1 MSIERVHVGSLEG
14 LAEGSLFPLDGEESH
29 HLARVRRAQAGDAV
43 RAHDGRG
50 RIAHAVIDRVEKG
63 KDGWI
68 VWLRVAQVEV
78 CPPSTPRVEVWAPAP
93 KGDRLSAMI
102 EGLAQVGAAA
112 WIPLICQRAVVEPRE
127 TKMDRLRRIA
137 EEATKQCGRAWTLE
151 IGEPASLARAFED
164 GVPVV
169 LADAHGQGL
178 ATIDGPIVRLL
189 IGPEGGL
196 TPEELAEVRSRGG
209 RASCFGPHIM
219 RIETAAVVAAAS
231 LLQGASPQ
239 R

>member
-14 LAEGSLFPLDGEESH
+14 LAEGSPLPLDGEESH
-29 HLARVRRAQAGDAV
+29 HLARVRRAQAGDPV

-63 KDGWI
+63 KDGWS
-68 VWLRVAQVEV
+68 VWLRVSQVEV
-78 CPPSTPRVEVWAPAP
+78 CPPTTPRVEVWAPAP

-164 GVPVV
+164 SVPVV
-169 LADAHGQGL
+169 LADAEGQSPSP
-178 ATIDGPIVRLL
+178 IDGPIVRVL
-189 IGPEGGL
+189 IGPEGGFS
-196 TPEELAEVRSRGG
+196 PEEIAEIRSRGG
-209 RASCFGPHIM
+209 RTSRFGPHIM
-219 RIETAAVVAAAS
+219 RIETAAVVAAAAV
-231 LLQGASPQ
+231 LQGASP
-239 R
+239 RR